1 MHREPFF
8 PEEIFF
14 GAYLF
19 LDSGNYF
26 ISVRRVVSLNDASD
40 GRGQRK
46 SSPEEAWGGSLA
58 ILALWEVFSLK
69 HHLTNP
75 GGFRVVGLRW
85 EGVLRP
91 LKWPAMPRPQAW
103 CGDETA

>member
-1 MHREPFF
+1 M
-8 PEEIFF
+8 
-14 GAYLF
+14 
-19 LDSGNYF
+19 
-26 ISVRRVVSLNDASD
+26 
-40 GRGQRK
+40 
-46 SSPEEAWGGSLA
+46 A